1 MDAQL
6 EKIALDASRAN
17 DSDEAVMSA
26 LLEGQLAFFAS
37 INAIAR
43 QVEDDITR
51 FELDR
56 ESFLETI
63 RQVED
68 DVLSEAS
75 GA

>member
-1 MDAQL
+1 
-6 EKIALDASRAN
+6 
-17 DSDEAVMSA
+17 
-26 LLEGQLAFFAS
+26 LEGQLAFFAS